1 VDEFGNPVEDQGDSI
16 PMTTKPRQEPAG
28 SRPPDMSEMDPM
40 ETAMMANPMLQALDP
55 VMGEDPMM
63 QGMGGPGGPP
73 VEAEGDEEPQGNPA
87 EPSDPRA
94 MKQSAK
100 DKPSLDNAL
109 APSPPDRGQCRC
121 GCSAKQHWTAEG
133 HSTGCEGCDCARYR
147 PVSEVGGQSGK
158 TAEMDTPNWMQRS
171 CGQCGHVGL
180 PRLGD
185 TGKVCAHCDSTNLR
199 QAHPAPR
206 HHDQVPGGADMLDD
220 ANGRDNLSRAH
231 RDLGG
236 ATLMNE
242 PPSRVATIIRMVSY
256 MQGAN
261 PQLSDEAA
269 YDMAI
274 DALAVLDP
282 MHYGPSG
289 GRPPQGPVTQW
300 VKKNLNP
307 TDPNNVNKWLRHVPG
322 YDEQEARHLPDM
334 GDSFRKKLIDRAVN
348 RAQPEPAEPPAP
360 QPAPEFEDDSAIDR
374 LRRGRGTAS

>member
-1 VDEFGNPVEDQGDSI
+1 MS
-16 PMTTKPRQEPAG
+16 TKPRTEPAG

-73 VEAEGDEEPQGNPA
+73 VEAEGGEEPQGNPA

-94 MKQSAK
+94 QK
-100 DKPSLDNAL
+100 
-109 APSPPDRGQCRC
+109 
-121 GCSAKQHWTAEG
+121 
-133 HSTGCEGCDCARYR
+133 
-147 PVSEVGGQSGK
+147 QSGK

-171 CGQCGHVGL
+171 CGQCGHTGL

-185 TGKVCAHCDSTNLR
+185 TGKVCSRCDSTNLR
-199 QAHPAPR
+199 QVHPAPR
-206 HHDQVPGGADMLDD
+206 HHDPVPGGADMLDD
-220 ANGRDNLSRAH
+220 SNGRDNLSRAH

-236 ATLMNE
+236 ATMMNE

-256 MQGAN
+256 MQEAN
-261 PQLSDEAA
+261 PQLSDDAA

-289 GRPPQGPVTQW
+289 GRPPQGPVTNW

-307 TDPNNVNKWLRHVPG
+307 MDPNNVNKWMKHVPG

-334 GDSFRKKLIDRAVN
+334 GDTFRKKMMDHLVN
-348 RAQPEPAEPPAP
+348 RSQPQAEPEPAPEA
-360 QPAPEFEDDSAIDR
+360 APEPDWEFRAPDEGESAIDR